1 MNKIRPLVAYAGKS
15 EELNRPSEKEMTS
28 ELDPNLKEANLV
40 EAEEVNQ
47 IVPVTH
53 EEPTRSDAVAA
64 MEAQENPTITAE
76 EHKFNHPLAD
86 EEHTVSIPSPH
97 PEDPEDQPGVIDTPA
112 HSHPE
117 AQEKP
122 PKGSSPPEPMLW
134 RTDRSPLSYAKTCSV
149 TDSPTKIC
157 SEMQIPDDS
166 FMSPYLAKDDTLLKL
181 PPVALIVSFK
191 LNLTTVNND
200 FVILTHRQV
209 LAAAAC

>member
-1 MNKIRPLVAYAGKS
+1 
-15 EELNRPSEKEMTS
+15 MTS
-28 ELDPNLKEANLV
+28 ELDPNLKEANPV
-40 EAEEVNQ
+40 EDEEVNQ

-64 MEAQENPTITAE
+64 MEAQENPSVTSE
-76 EHKFNHPLAD
+76 EHKFSHPLAD
-86 EEHTVSIPSPH
+86 ENFAEIIPTPH
-97 PEDPEDQPGVIDTPA
+97 PEDPKDQPGVTETPA
-112 HSHPE
+112 HSHS
-117 AQEKP
+117 ASQERS
-122 PKGSSPPEPMLW
+122 PKGSPPPEPMLW

-191 LNLTTVNND
+191 LNLTTVNNN
-200 FVILTHRQV
+200 FLILNHRQV